1 MEIRRTHGWQVQRQ
15 RRVLFQRA
23 HIDTF
28 PRGIDQPV
36 EIDDI
41 AKRQRVQIGL
51 VRRRAQADFTW
62 PAGRSHSTVSV
73 ADRGEPVRI
82 GAMLD
87 PAVRM
92 DPRHRAAGRQ
102 AEGAHR
108 HLHAAGMAVA
118 DLDIAVDHH
127 ILADKPHRPHAN
139 GIAKLFQLVLKRG
152 DPGIAIAVADRAKT
166 GGTLAKN
173 HAAVLCAAKADA
185 DDRRLAG
192 QPALAEGHQ
201 AVEIEAFDAL
211 RCRRGEQHPVVG
223 AEQAA
228 LMHGDR
234 IDPFA
239 PGS

>member
-1 MEIRRTHGWQVQRQ
+1 
-15 RRVLFQRA
+15 
-23 HIDTF
+23 
-28 PRGIDQPV
+28 
-36 EIDDI
+36 
-41 AKRQRVQIGL
+41 
-51 VRRRAQADFTW
+51 
-62 PAGRSHSTVSV
+62 
-73 ADRGEPVRI
+73 
-82 GAMLD
+82 MLD

-92 DPRHRAAGRQ
+92 DPRHRAARRQ
-102 AEGAHR
+102 AEGMHR

-152 DPGIAIAVADRAKT
+152 DPGIAIAVADRAT

-211 RCRRGEQHPVVG
+211 DAVEGNSIR
-223 AEQAA
+223 
-228 LMHGDR
+228 
-234 IDPFA
+234 
-239 PGS
+239 